1 MDRID
6 SRWKVITKHDID
18 SVIFSRTEKQKM
30 DSYLRAALNLQL
42 VSRLSPLDHMY
53 RQAAERDE
61 QETQARRKK
70 DWADWMA
77 LDDESKRF
85 VLGYLG
91 E

>member
-1 MDRID
+1 
-6 SRWKVITKHDID
+6 
-18 SVIFSRTEKQKM
+18 M

-61 QETQARRKK
+61 QETQARRRK
-70 DWADWMA
+70 DWAEWKA